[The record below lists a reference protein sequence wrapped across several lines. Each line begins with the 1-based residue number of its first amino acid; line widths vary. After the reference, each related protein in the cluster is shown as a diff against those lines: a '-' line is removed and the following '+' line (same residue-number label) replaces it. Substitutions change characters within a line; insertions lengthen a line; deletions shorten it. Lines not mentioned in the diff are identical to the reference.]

1 MKKRSRDSLLFDCR
15 VFDYMVCLFLAG
27 ALARPGIAKDNLQE
41 ILSRMDKAAI
51 EFQAMT
57 AQVTYVT
64 HTDVLNEDSPPETGT
79 ATMKKVQPGEV
90 QGKIDFTSPDLRTV
104 TIEKRR
110 VQEYLPKINT
120 LQIFDLDKHG
130 PQLDKFLM
138 IGFGTSGT
146 EIAAA
151 YDVMTLA
158 SEPVNGQ
165 AVTRLQ
171 LIPKNG
177 EAKQYVKELE
187 LWIPE
192 QGDPYPVRE
201 KIFEPSGDYQLVTYS
216 NVKINPP
223 LKADALQLKLPAG
236 VKIEHPGK

>member
-1 MKKRSRDSLLFDCR
+1 MPTRLRGF
-15 VFDYMVCLFLAG
+15 VVCLFLAG
-27 ALARPGIAKDNLQE
+27 ATASLAAANDNLQQV
-41 ILSRMDKAAI
+41 LARMDKAAS

-57 AQVTYVT
+57 AQFVNVT
-64 HTDVLNEDSPPETGT
+64 HTDILNEDSPPETGT
-79 ATMKKVQPGEV
+79 VTMKKVQSGEV
-90 QGKIDFTSPDLRTV
+90 QGKLNFTSPDVKIV

-120 LQIFDLDKHG
+120 LQIFDLDKKG

-146 EIAAA
+146 EIAAT
-151 YDVMTLA
+151 YDVTVLA
-158 SEPVNGQ
+158 SEQVNGQ

-177 EAKQYVKELE
+177 EVKNYVKKLE

-201 KIFEPSGDYQLVTYS
+201 KIFESSGDYLLVTYS
-216 NVKINPP
+216 KLQINPQLQP
-223 LKADALQLKLPAG
+223 DALELKPAAG

>member
-1 MKKRSRDSLLFDCR
+1 M
-15 VFDYMVCLFLAG
+15 
-27 ALARPGIAKDNLQE
+27 
-41 ILSRMDKAAI
+41 
-51 EFQAMT
+51 
-57 AQVTYVT
+57 
-64 HTDVLNEDSPPETGT
+64 
-79 ATMKKVQPGEV
+79 MKKVQPGEV
-90 QGKIDFTSPDLRTV
+90 QGRIDFTSPDLKTV

-146 EIAAA
+146 EIATT
-151 YDVMTLA
+151 YDVTILA
-158 SEPVNGQ
+158 SEQLNGQ

-177 EAKQYVKELE
+177 EAKQYVKKLE

-192 QGDPYPVRE
+192 QGAPYPLRE

-216 NVKINPP
+216 DQKINPP
-223 LKADALQLKLPAG
+223 LKADALELKPRAG
-236 VKIEHPGK
+236 VKVEHPGK